1 MHLYKYIVILYLFPA
16 FDFALQ
22 LQRKVQ
28 GPAVCQLCKCIK
40 GLLALLRISGHVS
53 LDYAD
58 LGSPV
63 ITWATAGSRLFMIM
77 CMMAAAARVRHGY

>member
-1 MHLYKYIVILYLFPA
+1 MHLCKCIVIFYLFPA

-28 GPAVCQLCKCIK
+28 GPALCQLCKCIK
-40 GLLALLRISGHVS
+40 GLLALLRILGHVS
-53 LDYAD
+53 LDYAG
-58 LGSPV
+58 LGSPI